1 MILIAII
8 VCLIGGSAY
17 FEAPLPV
24 QLVLMGLNFLIPDP
38 IPFLD
43 EIIMVG
49 GVLSKLYWLDN
60 IEYEIEHFISEHKRM
75 IAIVLGGIIIIGIL
89 GSLM

>member
-1 MILIAII
+1 MILIMII
-8 VCLIGGSAY
+8 VCIIGGSLY
-17 FEAPLPV
+17 FSAPLPV
-24 QLVLMGLNFLIPDP
+24 QLVLMGLNILVPDP

-49 GVLSKLYWLDN
+49 GILSKLYWLDN
-60 IEYEIEHFISEHKRM
+60 IEYEIEHFISEHKRLL
-75 IAIVLGGIIIIGIL
+75 AIVLGVIIIIGIL